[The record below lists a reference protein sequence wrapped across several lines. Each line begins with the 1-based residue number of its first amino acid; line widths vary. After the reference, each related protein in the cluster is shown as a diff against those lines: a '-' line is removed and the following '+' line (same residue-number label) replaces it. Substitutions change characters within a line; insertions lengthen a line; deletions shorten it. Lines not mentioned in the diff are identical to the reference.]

1 MLIET
6 SLIAKVIILLLP
18 QVIIFLG
25 IPIYMVLAA
34 RKAVFSGESVFGLR
48 FREAYNLE
56 RKLDVAIDWDDEFT
70 WKSFANV
77 YILLF
82 IFLIINSVNNLLGA
96 NLLFSIPVM
105 TFTSL
110 LLGIWIGLLVLWLDE
125 NTGVSA
131 LITLFIILFCAIL
144 IPLFSEFNFTTGY
157 FAMFLGIC
165 VLLLIILE
173 ICRCFRI
180 IEFSRTGHRFTAYLG
195 AITFSLYLLYDID
208 HLLRADASQNNWSAA
223 SQIAYYLYLDIVNLL
238 LYLLEI
244 FAEG

>member
-1 MLIET
+1 MEI
-6 SLIAKVIILLLP
+6 SLIAKVLILLLP
-18 QVIIFLG
+18 QITIFLG
-25 IPIYMVLAA
+25 VPIYMVLAA

-48 FREAYNLE
+48 FREAYNLN

-70 WKSFANV
+70 WRSFANV
-77 YILLF
+77 YILLV
-82 IFLIINSVNNLLGA
+82 IFLIITSVNHLLGA
-96 NLLFSIPVM
+96 NLLFTIPVM

-110 LLGIWIGLLVLWLDE
+110 FLGIWIGLLALWFDE

-165 VLLLIILE
+165 IMLLIILE
-173 ICRCFRI
+173 ICRFFRI
-180 IEFSRTGHRFTAYLG
+180 IEFSRTGHRFIVYLG
-195 AITFSLYLLYDID
+195 DITFSLYLLYDID
-208 HLLRADASQNNWSAA
+208 LLLRADASQNNWTTA

>member
-48 FREAYNLE
+48 FREAYNLN

-70 WKSFANV
+70 WRSFANV
-77 YILLF
+77 YILLV
-82 IFLIINSVNNLLGA
+82 IFLIITSVNHLLGA
-96 NLLFSIPVM
+96 NLLFTIPVM

-110 LLGIWIGLLVLWLDE
+110 FLGIWIGLLALWFDE

-223 SQIAYYLYLDIVNLL
+223 SQIAYYLYLDIVNLI
-238 LYLLEI
+238 LYLIEI

>member
-6 SLIAKVIILLLP
+6 SLIAKVLILLLP

-48 FREAYNLE
+48 FREAYNLN

-70 WKSFANV
+70 WRSFANV
-77 YILLF
+77 YILLV
-82 IFLIINSVNNLLGA
+82 IFLIITSVNHLLGA
-96 NLLFSIPVM
+96 NLLFTIPVM

-110 LLGIWIGLLVLWLDE
+110 FLGIWIGLLALWFDE

-180 IEFSRTGHRFTAYLG
+180 IEFSRKGHRFTAYLG

-208 HLLRADASQNNWSAA
+208 LLLSADASQNNWSAA
-223 SQIAYYLYLDIVNLL
+223 SQIAYYLYLDIVNLI
-238 LYLLEI
+238 LYLIEI

>member
-1 MLIET
+1 MLLET

-70 WKSFANV
+70 WKSFANIYV
-77 YILLF
+77 LLL
-82 IFLIINSVNNLLGA
+82 IFFVINSVNHLLGA

-110 LLGIWIGLLVLWLDE
+110 FLGIWIGLMVLWLDE

-144 IPLFSEFNFTTGY
+144 VPLFSEFDFTTGY
-157 FAMFLGIC
+157 FATFLSIC
-165 VLLLIILE
+165 LLLLLILE
-173 ICRCFRI
+173 IFRAFKI
-180 IEFSRTGHRFTAYLG
+180 IEFSRKGHRFTAYLG

-208 HLLRADASQNNWSAA
+208 LLLSADASQNNWSAA

-238 LYLLEI
+238 IYLLEI

>member
-6 SLIAKVIILLLP
+6 SLIAKVLILLLP

-25 IPIYMVLAA
+25 VPIYMVLAA

-48 FREAYNLE
+48 FREAYNLN

-70 WKSFANV
+70 WRSFANV
-77 YILLF
+77 YILVF
-82 IFLIINSVNNLLGA
+82 IFTIITSVNHALGA
-96 NLLFSIPVM
+96 NLFFTIPVL
-105 TFTSL
+105 TVTSL
-110 LLGIWIGLLVLWLDE
+110 LLGIWVGLMALWLDE

-144 IPLFSEFNFTTGY
+144 IPLFSEFDFTTGY

-165 VLLLIILE
+165 ILLLIILE

-208 HLLRADASQNNWSAA
+208 LLLRADASQNNWATA

>member
-1 MLIET
+1 MET
-6 SLIAKVIILLLP
+6 SLIAKVLILLLP
-18 QVIIFLG
+18 QITIFLG
-25 IPIYMVLAA
+25 VPIYMVLAA

-48 FREAYNLE
+48 FREAYNLN

-70 WKSFANV
+70 WRSFANV
-77 YILLF
+77 YILVF
-82 IFLIINSVNNLLGA
+82 IFTIITSVNHALGTNL
-96 NLLFSIPVM
+96 FFTIPVL
-105 TFTSL
+105 TVTSL
-110 LLGIWIGLLVLWLDE
+110 LLGIWVGLMVLWLDE

-144 IPLFSEFNFTTGY
+144 IPLFSEFDFTTGY

-165 VLLLIILE
+165 IILLIILE

-208 HLLRADASQNNWSAA
+208 LLLRADASQNNWATA

>member
-1 MLIET
+1 MLLET

-131 LITLFIILFCAIL
+131 LITLFIILL
-144 IPLFSEFNFTTGY
+144 GGSIPLLPYSHTISSLSRRTRRQPARLSPLQGRTCSW
-157 FAMFLGIC
+157 GIR
-165 VLLLIILE
+165 LPSPAGPA
-173 ICRCFRI
+173 R
-180 IEFSRTGHRFTAYLG
+180 H
-195 AITFSLYLLYDID
+195 
-208 HLLRADASQNNWSAA
+208 SAKH
-223 SQIAYYLYLDIVNLL
+223 
-238 LYLLEI
+238 
-244 FAEG
+244 

>member
-1 MLIET
+1 M
-6 SLIAKVIILLLP
+6 A
-18 QVIIFLG
+18 
-25 IPIYMVLAA
+25 
-34 RKAVFSGESVFGLR
+34 
-48 FREAYNLE
+48 
-56 RKLDVAIDWDDEFT
+56 
-70 WKSFANV
+70 
-77 YILLF
+77 
-82 IFLIINSVNNLLGA
+82 
-96 NLLFSIPVM
+96 
-105 TFTSL
+105 
-110 LLGIWIGLLVLWLDE
+110 LWLDE

-144 IPLFSEFNFTTGY
+144 IPLFSEFDFTTGY

-165 VLLLIILE
+165 ILLLIILE

-208 HLLRADASQNNWSAA
+208 LLLRADASQNNWATA

>member
-1 MLIET
+1 M
-6 SLIAKVIILLLP
+6 SDNK
-18 QVIIFLG
+18 
-25 IPIYMVLAA
+25 
-34 RKAVFSGESVFGLR
+34 KA
-48 FREAYNLE
+48 
-56 RKLDVAIDWDDEFT
+56 
-70 WKSFANV
+70 
-77 YILLF
+77 
-82 IFLIINSVNNLLGA
+82 IFLIITSVNHLLGA
-96 NLLFSIPVM
+96 NLLFTIPVM

-110 LLGIWIGLLVLWLDE
+110 FLGIWIGLLVLWFDE

-165 VLLLIILE
+165 IMLLIVLE

-180 IEFSRTGHRFTAYLG
+180 IEFSRTGHRFIAYLG

-208 HLLRADASQNNWSAA
+208 LLLRADASQNNWTTA